1 MTSER
6 RSPFQKYND
15 RIKSLE
21 GELEKR
27 DKDIKELQERL
38 NKLEKI
44 SIAQAPAKAPKR
56 GTAKG
61 AKPKPQTAAPTAA
74 LKAKKVPPRDA
85 VPVAEEVAIPSD
97 NLCIDEKKPE
107 MVKSAFKRTQKRYKL
122 KSTYINS
129 PLSELTMNK
138 KAIENVLKENLKEMR
153 SLKFNRGMDIRFEK
167 IKEDYPVRAGA
178 APLVSKETLNQVLWS
193 SPQILT
199 DESQIDKTMQ
209 LAGDTLITRAHNF
222 LRQGSNWQ
230 ILSVNFQYIDILL
243 YNPLEG
249 SSYIELSKELQNPRK
264 GLINIKNE
272 DQKCFLYCLLYHFHK
287 DEMAN
292 NPQRVSK
299 YKRYEGS
306 VSLNFNGINF
316 PVAIKD
322 IPKIEKM
329 NNISV
334 NVFGYESKRTF
345 PLYLSN
351 PPPVGRVAE
360 TINLL
365 LISDD
370 NNQHYVYIKDFNR
383 FMTNISKHKGKKH
396 FCMPCLQHFSS
407 EEILNEHRTSCL
419 KINKKQNIIMPKF
432 GSKAIFKNYFKM
444 LRCPFIIYCDFESI
458 LEPVSSAKL
467 DEQSASY
474 SEGYQH
480 HKICSYAYKVHCQ
493 VDKYSKSV
501 RLYRG
506 ENAAEN
512 FLRNLL
518 KENEKIQ
525 KIIKTQFHER
535 MKITQEQEREFKRS
549 TKCYICEKKFTK
561 KSIKVRDHC
570 HITGK
575 YRGPAHKNCNLQLVI
590 SNKVPVVF
598 HNLRGYD
605 SHFIMQEIGKFNLNI
620 EVIPTNSE
628 KYLSFTW
635 GQNLVF
641 IDSFQFMASSL
652 DKLASNLPVNK
663 FINLEKEFNEDKVS
677 LLKRKGVYCYEYT
690 DSWEKFQEV
699 QFPDKEK
706 FYSSLNNTNV
716 STEEYERALKI
727 YSEFNCN
734 SLRV

>member
-15 RIKSLE
+15 RIKNLE
-21 GELEKR
+21 GELEKRDGELEKR

-44 SIAQAPAKAPKR
+44 LIEKAPAKASKR
-56 GTAKG
+56 GTKG
-61 AKPKPQTAAPTAA
+61 AKPKPRSDNGQRRQRLPEPLVREPFPQTVAP
-74 LKAKKVPPRDA
+74 KVPP

-97 NLCIDEKKPE
+97 NLFIDEKKPE

-138 KAIENVLKENLKEMR
+138 KAIENVLKENLKEMK
-153 SLKFNRGMDIRFEK
+153 SLKFNRWMDITFEK
-167 IKEDYPVRAGA
+167 IKDYPERAGV
-178 APLVSKETLNQVLWS
+178 APTKETLNQVLWS

-209 LAGDTLITRAHNF
+209 LAGDTLITRAHHF

-249 SSYIELSKELQNPRK
+249 SSYIELPQELQNPRK

-272 DQKCFLYCLLYHFHK
+272 DKKCFLYCLLYHFHK
-287 DEMAN
+287 DEMTN
-292 NPQRVSK
+292 NPQRVSQ
-299 YKRYEGS
+299 YKKYEGQ
-306 VSLNFNGINF
+306 LNFNGINF

-345 PLYLSN
+345 PLYLS
-351 PPPVGRVAE
+351 PVGSE

-365 LISDD
+365 LISND

-396 FCMPCLQHFSS
+396 FCMSCLLHFSS
-407 EEILNEHRTSCL
+407 EEILNEHRASCL
-419 KINKKQNIIMPKF
+419 KVNKKQNIIMPKF
-432 GSKAIFKNYFKM
+432 GSKVIFKNYFKM

-458 LEPVSSAKL
+458 LEPVSSVKL
-467 DEQSASY
+467 DEQSVSY

-480 HKICSYAYKVHCQ
+480 HQVCSYAYKVHCQ

-518 KENEKIQ
+518 KENEEIQ

-535 MKITQEQEREFKRS
+535 MKITQEQEMEFKRS
-549 TKCYICEKKFTK
+549 TSCYICEKKFTK
-561 KSIKVRDHC
+561 K
-570 HITGK
+570 
-575 YRGPAHKNCNLQLVI
+575 
-590 SNKVPVVF
+590 
-598 HNLRGYD
+598 
-605 SHFIMQEIGKFNLNI
+605 
-620 EVIPTNSE
+620 
-628 KYLSFTW
+628 
-635 GQNLVF
+635 
-641 IDSFQFMASSL
+641 
-652 DKLASNLPVNK
+652 
-663 FINLEKEFNEDKVS
+663 
-677 LLKRKGVYCYEYT
+677 
-690 DSWEKFQEV
+690 
-699 QFPDKEK
+699 
-706 FYSSLNNTNV
+706 
-716 STEEYERALKI
+716 
-727 YSEFNCN
+727 
-734 SLRV
+734 